1 LKIKSEEFRYKGMA
15 WALRA
20 PMSAEATAIITF
32 RILSQTDDFVLIKL
46 KVKGLRMKD
55 EGLRIRDEG

>member
-1 LKIKSEEFRYKGMA
+1 MA